1 MPQVPHIALRLRPP
15 VKLSAGR
22 RAASRPPADA
32 GRRNMTHITIRH
44 SGELGKE
51 GGVQGAGLRDG
62 RRGQPGPG
70 TSVQGS

>member
-1 MPQVPHIALRLRPP
+1 MPQVPHIALQLRPP
-15 VKLSAGR
+15 VKPRAGR

-32 GRRNMTHITIRH
+32 GRRNMTHIIIRH

-51 GGVQGAGLRDG
+51 GRVRGAGVRDG

-70 TSVQGS
+70 TFVQGS